1 MKSAI
6 VIGAGIGGLSAGWR
20 LAKEGVAV
28 RILEARETPGGVIR
42 AVGRDGF
49 HFDTGA
55 SETMLKSRRMEDL
68 FGEMGLSM
76 RLQEADPR
84 AAKRYIVR
92 RGVPEALPTNP
103 FGAPFCKVLST
114 SGKISI
120 LREWSRPRGTSED
133 ETVSSFALRRFGS
146 DVLDYAF
153 NPLVSGIFGGDP
165 DTLSMRHAFPVF
177 WGMERRYGSLIKGAF
192 GLARERRKAG
202 EAPYKKRLV
211 SFEGGMTA
219 VPRIL
224 ASQLE
229 KELVCGARVTS
240 VAREGS
246 FWRVAWEKE
255 GERFSEEAE
264 GLVIAVPAYD
274 LPRLALP
281 EVIAEKLSVLSTLPY
296 SPVTTV
302 CIGCAREA
310 VAHPLDGFGV
320 LVPRRET
327 RGVIGIL
334 FLSSMFAGRAPDGYV
349 AMLAFVGG
357 MACPQQA
364 ALPEMDVKALV
375 KAEMGRLLG
384 LRGVP
389 VFESVQRWPKAIPH
403 FPVGWQ
409 KALDAVAEVER
420 ETPGLVIA
428 GNYLGSPATGETLL
442 RGSDAALRL
451 LSSGR
456 AD

>member
-1 MKSAI
+1 MLSGL
-6 VIGAGIGGLSAGWR
+6 IGLVFILFGVLSLLFPESLRRSMRRKAVWKLRRYFFIAAVSFGILLISAGW
-20 LAKEGVAV
+20 KQEGILPKLLMCLGVVALLTGLLV
-28 RILEARETPGGVIR
+28 LNLKATEHVTAWILERPVLHLRIF
-42 AVGRDGF
+42 AVGQIVLGLL
-49 HFDTGA
+49 
-55 SETMLKSRRMEDL
+55 ML
-68 FGEMGLSM
+68 
-76 RLQEADPR
+76 
-84 AAKRYIVR
+84 
-92 RGVPEALPTNP
+92 
-103 FGAPFCKVLST
+103 
-114 SGKISI
+114 
-120 LREWSRPRGTSED
+120 
-133 ETVSSFALRRFGS
+133 
-146 DVLDYAF
+146 
-153 NPLVSGIFGGDP
+153 
-165 DTLSMRHAFPVF
+165 
-177 WGMERRYGSLIKGAF
+177 F

-240 VAREGS
+240 VEKPDAL
-246 FWRVAWEKE
+246 WRVTWEKG
-255 GERFSEEAE
+255 GERFTEEAE
-264 GLVIAVPAYD
+264 GLVIAVPAYE

-281 EVIAEKLSVLSTLPY
+281 EPVAEKLSVLSTLPY

-409 KALDAVAEVER
+409 KALDAVAQVER

-442 RGSDAALRL
+442 RANDAALRL
-451 LSSGR
+451 LATGR
-456 AD
+456 AG